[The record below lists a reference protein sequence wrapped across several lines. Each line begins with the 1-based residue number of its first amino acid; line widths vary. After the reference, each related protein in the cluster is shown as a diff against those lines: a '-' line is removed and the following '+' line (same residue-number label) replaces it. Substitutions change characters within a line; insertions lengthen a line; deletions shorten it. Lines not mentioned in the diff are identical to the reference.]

1 MNTSEITGSSLAG
14 GINSS
19 SNTDTNSSVSKDEF
33 LKMLT
38 YQLRSQDPL
47 NPMDNQQFAAQLAQF
62 SQLEQLSDIRSLM
75 ESQVQSNLI
84 LSQSM
89 SNLALPGLLG
99 KSAKAMSNKIHFD
112 GEKET
117 TMGYTLP
124 YDASSAEILIKD
136 SSGAVVNKFDLDDYD
151 LDRGDHQVSWNGQDE
166 NGNYLAPGDYTFDVV
181 AKNSSGVTFNADLFT
196 SGKIETVRFND
207 TGTVLVINGSEIA
220 LENVLDISTN

>member
-1 MNTSEITGSSLAG
+1 MNTSGITGSSLTG
-14 GINSS
+14 GANASTQADKNS
-19 SNTDTNSSVSKDEF
+19 TVSKDEF

-99 KSAKAMSNKIHFD
+99 KSAKAMTNQIHFD
-112 GEKET
+112 GEQET
-117 TMGYTLP
+117 TLGYNLP
-124 YDASSAEILIKD
+124 YDASSAEIIIKD
-136 SSGAVVNKFDLDDYD
+136 SSGSVVNEFNLEDYD
-151 LDRGDHQVSWNGQDE
+151 LDRGDHQVSWKGQDK
-166 NGNYLAPGDYTFDVV
+166 NGNYLASGDYTFEVV
-181 AKNSSGVTFNADLFT
+181 AKNASGVSFNADLFT
-196 SGKIETVRFND
+196 SGKIETVRFNED
-207 TGTVLVINGSEIA
+207 GTVLVINGTEIP